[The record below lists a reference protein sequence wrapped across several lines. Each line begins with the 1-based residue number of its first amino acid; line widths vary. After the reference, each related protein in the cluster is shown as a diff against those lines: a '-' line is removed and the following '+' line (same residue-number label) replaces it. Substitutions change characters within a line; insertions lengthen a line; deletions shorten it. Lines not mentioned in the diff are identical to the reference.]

1 MAVSS
6 ERAQSRLLSLA
17 TMIAVV
23 SVLYFAREVLI
34 PLAMAILVS
43 FILAPI
49 VLRLQRLGFT
59 RVPAVLTAVACASAL
74 VFVSAWIF
82 LYQMVDLAE
91 QLPAYQKN
99 IVKKVEVLNSSL
111 TPWIRKAS
119 KTIEDVNSQIDTEKG
134 NPSPESKTENTPETK
149 DKEQPAPPPPQ
160 PKSFTEKLG
169 DLVSGSDTGKPE
181 RDEKTAAKELPARA
195 ANEPVPVQIVS
206 TPTSFSEI
214 LNSYVGPVLGGFGT
228 AAVIAILAIFIL
240 IEREDLRNRF
250 IRLIG
255 DRQLHTT
262 TEALD
267 DASTRV
273 SKYLLMQ
280 LIVNVTYGLAV
291 SIGLW
296 LIGSFTSQPI
306 PNVAVFGLMATVL
319 RFIPY
324 IGPWI
329 AAVLPIVLS
338 LAISDG
344 WLQPLLVIGWF
355 IVLELLSNNVMEPM
369 LYGSSTG
376 ISAFGIII
384 SAVFWTWLWGGVG
397 LVLATPLTVCMMV
410 LGRHVPQFRYL
421 EILLGDQPPLAF
433 SATVYQ
439 RLLALDED
447 EVANTAKKYLQDH
460 QLGEFFDEVLLPAL
474 VLANQDHQQGRIDDA
489 RWHYIH
495 DALRE
500 LVVDLQEEAEKL
512 AAKKQALEAQETAA
526 APADAKEEGSDSKP
540 LEAKR
545 SPKGRVVCLA
555 ARDDS
560 DELAGQMLAVLLLA
574 EGYDVEV
581 LAPREG
587 TGKDSARESS
597 TIESVAA
604 QPQLLWISALPPLA
618 DARAR
623 EVCRQITHRH
633 SRAAVSVG
641 LWNETLH
648 PRNLALLQRAGAR
661 DVATTLR
668 EAIGFTNQLLN
679 PVPPEPP
686 AAVADSVNTTP
697 LSGTKPSSEKAP
709 AIAG

>member
-1 MAVSS
+1 MIVSS
-6 ERAQSRLLSLA
+6 ERAQTRLLALA

-23 SVLYFAREVLI
+23 SVLYFAREILI

-49 VLRLQRLGFT
+49 VQRLQRVGFR
-59 RVPAVLTAVACASAL
+59 RVPAVLTAVACASAV
-74 VFVSAWIF
+74 VFVAGWIF
-82 LYQMVDLAE
+82 LYQMMDLGE
-91 QLPAYQKN
+91 QLPSYQKN
-99 IVKKVEVLNSSL
+99 IVKKVELLNSSF

-119 KTIEDVNSQIDTEKG
+119 KTIEDVNAQIDNEKS
-134 NPSPESKTENTPETK
+134 NPQPETKPENGPETK
-149 DKEQPAPPPPQ
+149 DKNQAAPPPQQ
-160 PKSFTEKLG
+160 PKTFTEKLG
-169 DLVSGSDTGKPE
+169 DLVSGGDVIKPE
-181 RDEKTAAKELPARA
+181 LDEKTSVESLRGRA
-195 ANEPVPVQIVS
+195 ANGAVPVQIVS
-206 TPTSFSEI
+206 TPTSIPEI

-255 DRQLHTT
+255 DRQLHST

-273 SKYLLMQ
+273 SRYLLML
-280 LIVNVTYGLAV
+280 LIVNVTYGIAV
-291 SIGLW
+291 SLGLW
-296 LIGSFTSQPI
+296 FIGTMTTPV
-306 PNVAVFGLMATVL
+306 PNVAVWGLLATVL

-329 AAVLPIVLS
+329 AASLPILLS
-338 LAISDG
+338 LAIFDG
-344 WLQPLLVIGWF
+344 WLQPLLIIGMF
-355 IVLELLSNNVMEPM
+355 VVLELLSNNVMEPM

-397 LVLATPLTVCMMV
+397 LVLATPLTVCLMV

-433 SATVYQ
+433 SASVYQ

-460 QLGEFFDEVLLPAL
+460 QLGELFDEVLLPAL
-474 VLANQDHQQGRIDDA
+474 LLANQDHQQGRIDEV

-512 AAKKQALEAQETAA
+512 AAKNQALEAKQTEAASAA
-526 APADAKEEGSDSKP
+526 ANAEPEAEPVEQKPAAKGK
-540 LEAKR
+540 
-545 SPKGRVVCLA
+545 VVCLA
-555 ARDDS
+555 ARDLS
-560 DELAGQMLAVLLLA
+560 DELAGQMLAVLLMA

-581 LAPREG
+581 FAAHEPAAGREAA
-587 TGKDSARESS
+587 KESS
-597 TIESVAA
+597 TRESVAE
-604 QPQLLWISALPPLA
+604 QPRLMWISALPPLA

-623 EVCRQITHRH
+623 ELCRLWTQRH
-633 SRAAVSVG
+633 PRAVINVG
-641 LWNETLH
+641 LWRETLQA
-648 PRNLALLQRAGAR
+648 RNIALLQRAGAH
-661 DVATTLR
+661 DIGSSLR
-668 EAIGFTNQLLN
+668 EAVTLTNQFLH
-679 PVPPEPP
+679 PEKNKLP
-686 AAVADSVNTTP
+686 ATEEAKTIPISISPSVAE
-697 LSGTKPSSEKAP
+697 KPSAL
-709 AIAG
+709 AG